1 MNSSMTPEQFKNE
14 RERLRSTAQEMA
26 DLLGVSQRAIF
37 YYENGQRKIPLVTEK
52 LINAL
57 YLVGAYKAEIN
68 KLKKKLAEKGSSQ

>member
-1 MNSSMTPEQFKNE
+1 MNSKMTPEQFKNE

-37 YYENGQRKIPLVTEK
+37 YYENGQRKIPLIAEK

-57 YLVGAYKAEIN
+57 YLVGAYKAEIER
-68 KLKKKLAEKGSSQ
+68 LQKKLGK

>member
-1 MNSSMTPEQFKNE
+1 MNSNMTPEQFKNE

-37 YYENGQRKIPLVTEK
+37 YYENGQRKIPLIAEK

-57 YLVGAYKAEIN
+57 YLVGAYKAEIER
-68 KLKKKLAEKGSSQ
+68 LQKKLGK